1 MKTGSEGIVAIM
13 RRRRILLAGEY
24 GAHGARMEGT
34 RLPKRVIIG

>member
-13 RRRRILLAGEY
+13 RRRRILLAGDDVP
-24 GAHGARMEGT
+24 RMEGT